1 MKLSESIIKQI
12 LRKWKKYIYSY
23 IILGI
28 VSSFMTVLS
37 IRLYENIINSVSLKT
52 IPLVGI
58 IIYSVLTIGS
68 YVINYLCN
76 YPGTKLSSGLYLEFK
91 SKALEQISKIQY
103 IEYCKIGTGKLM
115 QIVENGANAG
125 KYIYIDFYFRCI
137 RELLPDMIFS
147 IVLISILNIKISS
160 IILVGYVIVF
170 ICTNLLLKKLY
181 SIKER
186 LQTNEEQFG
195 RFLTRG
201 FMEFVT
207 FRINKRFGEEIKN
220 VNAIADDITNS
231 KTSIIMV
238 HELFFTVFAILI
250 GIIKVIIIILSFTS
264 INISVGSL
272 VAIIT
277 LVDKVYNPIA
287 IFNVIFVQ
295 KKLEQISL
303 DRYMSIFELE
313 KDPNLYNGKQ
323 ITFKNFEVSVDN
335 VSLSIDNKKI
345 LSNINV
351 KFENC
356 KTTAIVG
363 ESGSG
368 KSTLIKSILG
378 LYKITDGSIIF
389 GNEKL
394 EDVQLDSLYS
404 HITYIGQET
413 PVFDGTIREN
423 IVFNRNVSDEEIIN
437 VMNLV
442 ELNRYLEK
450 LPNTLDTEIGEKGVM
465 LSGGERQRIAL
476 ARIFFDD
483 SNLIILD
490 EATSALDNV
499 LEESVM
505 NNIVK
510 YLSNK
515 TIIIIAHRLNSIKNV
530 DNIIVMKDGKVL
542 DEGTYDYLLNNNS
555 YFSELCRLNNFWG

>member
-23 IILGI
+23 IIFGI
-28 VSSFMTVLS
+28 VSSFMMVLS

-58 IIYSVLTIGS
+58 IIYSILTIGS

-303 DRYMSIFELE
+303 DRYMSIFELK

-323 ITFKNFEVSVDN
+323 ITFKDFDVSVDN

-394 EDVQLDSLYS
+394 EDLQLDSLYS

-450 LPNTLDTEIGEKGVM
+450 LPNNLDTEIGEKGVM

-483 SNLIILD
+483 SNLVILD

-542 DEGTYDYLLNNNS
+542 DEGVYDYLLNNNS

>member
-323 ITFKNFEVSVDN
+323 ITFKDFEVSVDN

-450 LPNTLDTEIGEKGVM
+450 LPNILDTEIGEKGVM

>member
-323 ITFKNFEVSVDN
+323 ITFKDFEVSVDN

>member
-207 FRINKRFGEEIKN
+207 FRINKRFGEEIK
-220 VNAIADDITNS
+220 
-231 KTSIIMV
+231 M
-238 HELFFTVFAILI
+238 
-250 GIIKVIIIILSFTS
+250 
-264 INISVGSL
+264 
-272 VAIIT
+272 
-277 LVDKVYNPIA
+277 
-287 IFNVIFVQ
+287 
-295 KKLEQISL
+295 
-303 DRYMSIFELE
+303 
-313 KDPNLYNGKQ
+313 
-323 ITFKNFEVSVDN
+323 
-335 VSLSIDNKKI
+335 
-345 LSNINV
+345 
-351 KFENC
+351 
-356 KTTAIVG
+356 
-363 ESGSG
+363 
-368 KSTLIKSILG
+368 
-378 LYKITDGSIIF
+378 
-389 GNEKL
+389 
-394 EDVQLDSLYS
+394 
-404 HITYIGQET
+404 
-413 PVFDGTIREN
+413 
-423 IVFNRNVSDEEIIN
+423 
-437 VMNLV
+437 
-442 ELNRYLEK
+442 
-450 LPNTLDTEIGEKGVM
+450 
-465 LSGGERQRIAL
+465 
-476 ARIFFDD
+476 
-483 SNLIILD
+483 
-490 EATSALDNV
+490 
-499 LEESVM
+499 
-505 NNIVK
+505 
-510 YLSNK
+510 
-515 TIIIIAHRLNSIKNV
+515 
-530 DNIIVMKDGKVL
+530 
-542 DEGTYDYLLNNNS
+542 
-555 YFSELCRLNNFWG
+555 